1 MGIISL
7 RFDVGSQCS
16 STWIDNNVV
25 NLLLAKPTVFMVG
38 FVMKFDVG
46 YIGLDF
52 AAACLRSAFVKA
64 KDKRVT
70 GPLGKKAFFAR

>member
-7 RFDVGSQCS
+7 SFDVGSQCS

-25 NLLLAKPTVFMVG
+25 QLLLAKPKVFLVG

-46 YIGLDF
+46 YIGFGF
-52 AAACLRSAFVKA
+52 AAACLGR
-64 KDKRVT
+64 
-70 GPLGKKAFFAR
+70 